1 MWPQTG
7 TTAIL
12 FMTATMQPAAYA
24 CNNVW
29 HMRGGERSWE
39 GTTVVTKLARPTND
53 CCLAATL
60 CAFLKLS
67 RYIVVIVVVVAASG
81 LLIV

>member
-1 MWPQTG
+1 MHATTCG
-7 TTAIL
+7 TWGEGAES
-12 FMTATMQPAAYA
+12 
-24 CNNVW
+24 
-29 HMRGGERSWE
+29 RGDVREYGNDCSDKTR
-39 GTTVVTKLARPTND
+39 TTND

-67 RYIVVIVVVVAASG
+67 RYIVVALVIVVVVAASG